1 LIKTN
6 PRSLAW
12 VTGAGG
18 LIGNKLFQI
27 APVHAQD
34 WQVVGLTHAQ
44 LDLTDF
50 NAVRQI
56 FQHQRPGLIIHCAA
70 LSNSNACQADPNLA
84 HKLNVEVTAMLADL
98 GADIPLIFFST
109 DLVFD
114 GCSGSYDESAPVNP
128 LMVYAETKVAAER
141 IVLANPKHT
150 VVRTSLNGGRSPA
163 GNRSFNEQMRLA
175 WHAGQT
181 LKLFTDEFRC
191 PIPAVATARAVWEL
205 ARQNRPG
212 LYHVAGRERLSRFE
226 IGQLLAARWP
236 QLHPRLEPASVK
248 AHLGQ
253 RRPADTSLNCAK
265 VQKLLSFP
273 LPSLADWLAEN
284 PGVEF

>member
-1 LIKTN
+1 M
-6 PRSLAW
+6 
-12 VTGAGG
+12 
-18 LIGNKLFQI
+18 
-27 APVHAQD
+27 
-34 WQVVGLTHAQ
+34 VGLTHAQ

-50 NAVRQI
+50 NAVRQM
-56 FQHQRPGLIIHCAA
+56 FQQQRPGLIIHCAA
-70 LSNSNACQADPNLA
+70 LSNSNACQANPTLA
-84 HKLNVEVTAMLADL
+84 RKLNVEVTAMLADL
-98 GADIPLIFFST
+98 AADISFIFFST

-114 GCSGSYDESAPVNP
+114 GCSGSYDESSPVSP

-141 IVLANPKHT
+141 VVLANPKHT
-150 VVRTSLNGGRSPA
+150 VVRTSLNGGTSPA

-175 WHAGQT
+175 WHTGHT

-191 PIPAVATARAVWEL
+191 PIPAAVAARAVWEL
-205 ARQNRPG
+205 ARQNRPV

-226 IGQLLAARWP
+226 IGQLMAARWP

-248 AHLGQ
+248 THPGQ

-273 LPSLADWLAEN
+273 LPCLTDWLSEN
-284 PGVEF
+284 PSEEF